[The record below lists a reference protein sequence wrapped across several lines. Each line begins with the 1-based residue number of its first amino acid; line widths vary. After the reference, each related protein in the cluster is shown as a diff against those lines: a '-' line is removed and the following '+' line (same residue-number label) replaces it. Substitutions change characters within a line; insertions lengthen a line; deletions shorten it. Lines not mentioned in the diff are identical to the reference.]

1 MTSLASVTPTYDN
14 NGNLTNDN
22 VHSYA
27 WDADGRPTTLDG
39 VTLTFDAL
47 DRMVEEKSTSGFTY
61 QDVYSPTGAKLVY
74 MNGQSFLVAN
84 IPLLGGAKA
93 IYRSA
98 TNVEHY
104 HHSDWLGTSRL
115 SSSPS
120 QTFVASS
127 AFAPFGEP
135 YASSSN
141 ADLFF
146 TGQPENTSSGIYD
159 FMYREYPWQ
168 GRWPSPDPA
177 GPAAVDPANPQS
189 WHRYAYV
196 FNRPLSN
203 IDPTGLS
210 DCPDLKIGCMP
221 SNECLS
227 GAWCGGFGVDILGG
241 RNFWN
246 GTPYVGIGGGAN
258 GVRGG
263 YTTVLVYLP
272 GFSIDEYAPGTDPAG
287 YGGYFD
293 SADYLNFLVWV
304 PGGSDSG
311 GGNSSW
317 AWTFTKSFFR
327 DFSLKGL
334 RLPGES
340 FEACIDRAQKGLLGN
355 TGQTILN
362 GATGVSTVASIFTQ
376 PLGTTTVLAPAGKSV
391 MGKLVQVGLDSGATD
406 VSTAYQMS
414 RGAGIVGKV
423 AGVITAIGLG
433 IEGGFAISCR

>member
-1 MTSLASVTPTYDN
+1 MTSLGSFTPTYDN
-14 NGNLTNDN
+14 NGNLANDN

-177 GPAAVDPANPQS
+177 GLAAVDPANPQS
-189 WHRYAYV
+189 WNRYSYV
-196 FNRPLSN
+196 TNNPLEF
-203 IDPTGLS
+203 IDPLGLNDCEEHADCENIGLGLGATGQ
-210 DCPDLKIGCMP
+210 PGQDLFGGQPLCDVLGCDP
-221 SNECLS
+221 
-227 GAWCGGFGVDILGG
+227 WDG
-241 RNFWN
+241 RP
-246 GTPYVGIGGGAN
+246 TIGIGGGAN

-311 GGNSSW
+311 GGNSSGGPNP
-317 AWTFTKSFFR
+317 AIGQSI
-327 DFSLKGL
+327 LKGIGYQL
-334 RLPGES
+334 RYAVVS
-340 FEACIDRAQKGLLGN
+340 EAVKYICGSSPWGAVKSWVE
-355 TGQTILN
+355 TGAVK
-362 GATGVSTVASIFTQ
+362 GAT
-376 PLGTTTVLAPAGKSV
+376 LGAWLGFAG
-391 MGKLVQVGLDSGATD
+391 GEIA
-406 VSTAYQMS
+406 
-414 RGAGIVGKV
+414 
-423 AGVITAIGLG
+423 
-433 IEGGFAISCR
+433 GGFAGVPGAVVGGVTGGTTGAAVGLVGGWGAAGVCAVSGVYGK